1 MVVFFSQNDE
11 VSVANAGGFKEQLH
25 EVDDNCDNNGGANI
39 KWTVERTNVI
49 MQLVQ
54 NEARPMVIFVKYY

>member
-1 MVVFFSQNDE
+1 MVVFFSHNDE

-54 NEARPMVIFVKYY
+54 NEARPMVIFLK